1 MTNKLYATGSIASN
15 GVLPKEVLRILDN
28 AMKLK
33 HEIILADSYGFESQV
48 QQYLSNKKYP
58 NVTVYYTNP
67 DRPKV
72 LKSHRWHTKRVLVD
86 PHADHLTREIAVANQ
101 LSEDCTIIFAMW
113 NKQSSFIRTTMLRT
127 LEQNKTVAVYT
138 FGEPHPT
145 RQIDSVAQFYE
156 QYPSHKQS

>member
-1 MTNKLYATGSIASN
+1 MTNKLYPTGSIASN

-72 LKSHRWHTKRVLVD
+72 LKSHRWKTQRVLVD

-101 LSEDCTIIFAMW
+101 LSNDCTIMFAMW
-113 NKQSSFIRTTMLRT
+113 NKQSAFVRTTLLRT
-127 LEQNKTVAVYT
+127 LEQNKKVAIYT

-156 QYPSHKQS
+156 QYPNHKQS